1 MRTTEKLANLT
12 LRGLSHAL
20 LQLPITRFRND
31 IDLPNGRTYRA
42 NWEDPDCHIKCR
54 NGVPWSVRS
63 DEGDPIKHPV
73 SYIERKIAEFESDL
87 FDRLKGQIQRECR
100 FHIVVSRLEMG
111 GYCAECRSSE

>member
-73 SYIERKIAEFESDL
+73 SYIERKIAEFER
-87 FDRLKGQIQRECR
+87 DRRKP
-100 FHIVVSRLEMG
+100 G
-111 GYCAECRSSE
+111 GTIGAVGNLSFSATTRI